1 MKTTLDRL
9 YVDYRT
15 AAHQLREL
23 ADLTEAEKRDMTAEE
38 SAEWDRLN
46 GAVDGLNQRIGSLL
60 ETEERTRNLDSYEAR
75 IGRIAAPSAAPAPAA
90 VEQRVSDADIL
101 RQIAKGER
109 RGFEFRPAEARDL
122 TVGTAGAGGNTV
134 PTNFYASLVEHMREM
149 SAVLMAGPTIL
160 DTDGGEALQVPR
172 TTGHGAAAL
181 VTEGAAIAESDP
193 VFAQSTL
200 NAYKYGQLLQLST
213 ELVQDT
219 GIDLLGYISRVSGE
233 NVGLALG
240 AHLVTGTGT
249 SQPQGVATGAT
260 VGVTGGTAVAGVFTA
275 DNLIDLFYSVIAPY
289 RNRPSCAWMMR
300 DASLATARKF
310 KDTTNQYIWQPSLV
324 AGTPETI
331 LGKPVYT
338 DPNVA
343 ATAISARSVL
353 FGDFS
358 TYFVRRV
365 RGVRF
370 ERSDE
375 FAFANDLVSFRVLVR
390 ADGRLIDSTGS
401 MKCFVGGAS

>member
-1 MKTTLDRL
+1 MKSTLDRL
-9 YVDYRT
+9 YTEYRT
-15 AAHQLREL
+15 AAHSMREL
-23 ADLTEAEKRDMTAEE
+23 TDLVEAEKRDMTGEE
-38 SAEWDRLN
+38 QAEWDRLN
-46 GAVDGLNQRIGSLL
+46 TAVDGLNQRIGQLL
-60 ETEERTRNLDSYEAR
+60 EAEERTRNVDSFEAR
-75 IGRIAAPSAAPAPAA
+75 IASIVATPAAPAPGTPQA
-90 VEQRVSDADIL
+90 RTDADIL
-101 RQIAKGER
+101 REIALGER
-109 RGFEFRPAEARDL
+109 RGFEFRLESRDL

-134 PTNFYASLVEHMREM
+134 PTSFYASLVEHMREM

-160 DTDGGEALQVPR
+160 DTDGGEAIQVPR

-181 VTEGAAIAESDP
+181 VAEGAAIAESDP

-200 NAYKYGQLLQLST
+200 NAYKYGQLIQLST

-219 GIDLLGYISRVSGE
+219 GVDLLGYVSRVCGE

-240 AHLVTGTGT
+240 AHLVTGSGS
-249 SQPQGVATGAT
+249 SQPQGVATAAT
-260 VGVTGGTAVAGVFTA
+260 VGVTGGTGVTGAFTA

-289 RNRPSCAWMMR
+289 RNRPSCAWMLR

-324 AGTPETI
+324 AGAPETI

-343 ATAISARSVL
+343 AVALNARSVL

-375 FAFANDLVSFRVLVR
+375 FAFANDLVTFRVLLR
-390 ADGRLIDSTGS
+390 ADGRLMDTTGAV
-401 MKCFVGGAS
+401 KCFVGAAS